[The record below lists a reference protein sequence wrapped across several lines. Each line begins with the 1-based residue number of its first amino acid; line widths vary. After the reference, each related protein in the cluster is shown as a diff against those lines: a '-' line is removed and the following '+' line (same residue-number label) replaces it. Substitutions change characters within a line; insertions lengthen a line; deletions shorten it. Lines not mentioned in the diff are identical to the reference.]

1 MLGKRRLAIIG
12 LGPRGS
18 YALECFL
25 REFIKFGEHNQLQI
39 LLFEETG
46 KYGYGHV
53 YDVGQVDSNWINV
66 SERALVLDGRE
77 SMELNDIKIPAF
89 PSYHDWAGLAITNLN
104 KRETDSFPPRAKIG
118 AYLRDRFQSL
128 VDPLLLSKIVTIY
141 KDRILK
147 IDLLNQDKIS
157 IESEDRSYENIDE
170 VLLTIG
176 HQPTELSHELRSWD
190 VITKKSNRLRL
201 FTDPYP
207 TAAIINSEDLS
218 DQSRIAIRGCGLA
231 MIDVVRAIACKFG
244 KFVVIDPAKKTTKY
258 KVETDLTGMFIPY
271 SLDGLFPSPKPLN
284 KEIDD
289 WFKPTGSQI
298 INFENKIGD
307 PDTQSRADSPRFLIS
322 EFATIAADIYKNLKL
337 TTDQE
342 NISNKEIED
351 LVKKWLSNN
360 NYEHPTIISANRSA
374 QETMQDHV
382 AMATGMA
389 PISLDYCIG
398 QVWRHCQPS
407 IYDKLSYNA
416 CSEKVFAEI
425 IALDESTKRYSYGPP
440 VESIQQLLALVEA
453 GVMTLK
459 YANDPSIKLDDNG
472 WQIVSNGD
480 TATANMMINSVLDS
494 PKIKSVSSPIVRN
507 LLSNDIIQ
515 AVHDE
520 LGIMTDKNGYTESN
534 KFNGDV
540 PVALLG
546 RLAKGT
552 IIGVDAI
559 LECFGNR
566 ALDWAAEAV
575 KRYKQA

>member
-218 DQSRIAIRGCGLA
+218 DQSKIAIRGCGLA

-244 KFVVIDPAKKTTKY
+244 KFVVIDAAKKTTKY
-258 KVETDLTGMFIPY
+258 KVETDLTGMIIPY

-440 VESIQQLLALVEA
+440 VESIQQLLALVEV

>member
-244 KFVVIDPAKKTTKY
+244 KFVVIDAAKKTTKY

-440 VESIQQLLALVEA
+440 VESIQQLLALVEV